1 MSGSQNK
8 LIRAREFTLKVSDF
22 LLSNMFSS
30 SSSSYFTHNSQV
42 LAHYI
47 IKPLNFPALVM
58 FKLNCLTL
66 AFYTLL
72 LSFCSQQTYC

>member
-1 MSGSQNK
+1 MSGSWYK
-8 LIRAREFTLKVSDF
+8 LIRAREFSLKVNDPV
-22 LLSNMFSS
+22 LCNVLPSS
-30 SSSSYFTHNSQV
+30 SSFSHNSQV

-66 AFYTLL
+66 AFYALP
-72 LSFCSQQTYC
+72 LSSCSQQTYC